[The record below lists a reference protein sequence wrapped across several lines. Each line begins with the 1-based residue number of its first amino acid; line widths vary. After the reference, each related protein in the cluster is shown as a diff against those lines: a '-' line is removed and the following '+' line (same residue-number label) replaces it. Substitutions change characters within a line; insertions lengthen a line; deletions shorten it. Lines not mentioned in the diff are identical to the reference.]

1 MVWLAA
7 QWRLT
12 IAQQFFQA
20 PDVVSESGCY
30 GRGAL
35 LPAAP
40 MSSGLTERDLQGPLR
55 PYEMRDR
62 LFQIDV
68 AL

>member
-1 MVWLAA
+1 MVSRSMAA
-7 QWRLT
+7 NKSPT
-12 IAQQFFQA
+12 FFQA

>member
-1 MVWLAA
+1 MLGMRGVV
-7 QWRLT
+7 QKSP
-12 IAQQFFQA
+12 QFFQA

-40 MSSGLTERDLQGPLR
+40 MSSGLTELDLQGAMR
-55 PYEMRDR
+55 PYEIIDR
-62 LFQIDV
+62 IFQIDV

>member
-1 MVWLAA
+1 M
-7 QWRLT
+7 
-12 IAQQFFQA
+12 
-20 PDVVSESGCY
+20 VSESGCY

-40 MSSGLTERDLQGPLR
+40 MSSGLTELDLQGAMR
-55 PYEMRDR
+55 PYEIIDR
-62 LFQIDV
+62 IFQIDV